1 MILDTST
8 NAVLNLRI
16 FLRMQ
21 SLLTVLDSIFNEP
34 HIRRKTPISYSR
46 LTHSYCEM
54 DASTLYC
61 TPITCSTI
69 LYSIRQTSIFGYLK
83 DNWSFFVHWKYD
95 VYCIRSLP
103 WFYAWYR
110 KVVLSDEVCWMGLP
124 VIRSQPFQLFRFHV
138 MRTLGFLILGMEF
151 TTGIVIAL
159 VN

>member
-83 DNWSFFVHWKYD
+83 DNWSFFVHWQYETYT
-95 VYCIRSLP
+95 VS
-103 WFYAWYR
+103 
-110 KVVLSDEVCWMGLP
+110 EVC
-124 VIRSQPFQLFRFHV
+124 
-138 MRTLGFLILGMEF
+138 LGFTRDIGRWFWAMKCVEWVCRWFGVNHFSFSDF
-151 TTGIVIAL
+151 TWWGLWVF
-159 VN
+159 